1 MTQQP
6 DPADAS
12 PALPALKVVEP
23 EVDAEIPWGDDVL
36 DRKEIADRLTTIVRG
51 QEVPFVI
58 SLDGRWG
65 TGKTFLLKRWAQDL
79 ENQGWQAIYYNAW
92 EDDFASEPLIS
103 VTGQLAVH
111 LKKGSYWAK
120 VRKLGSLVA
129 PFVRPVAS
137 TASIAT
143 TGVPLAN
150 VQRRKQQPPSHLADY
165 LEKRAAK
172 DELKQHLADLAAEVR
187 SDTDQPL
194 VFIIDELDRCRPTF
208 AIELLE
214 RVKHIFDVPNIVF
227 VFGINRSELTKSL
240 ESVYGEIDAGTYLRR
255 FFDMEFALPDADPE
269 QFCRHLVTKFQLGA
283 FFNGVD
289 QRRPTPYYM
298 RQLSEIA
305 QCLPVVLGRMDLSLR
320 DMDYCVRLVALAARE
335 SLDNKRLYAPLLVL
349 LAATKL
355 HAPELYR
362 RFVQGDA
369 RGADVINHLNA
380 QRALREPRQV
390 ASDPGRTLDWLEAA
404 AYFADDPNRALRQLR
419 RIENGE
425 TPDEPEYISSRL
437 AALDMGSEENLRR
450 LRDVILM
457 TSGSRRF
464 FEGYESARRSLAE
477 KIDIYYGMT
486 RR

>member
-1 MTQQP
+1 MTEQP
-6 DPADAS
+6 DPAGTP
-12 PALPALKVVEP
+12 PALPALKIVEP
-23 EVDAEIPWGDDVL
+23 EVNPNDPWCDDVL
-36 DRKEIADRLTTIVRG
+36 ERKEIADRLTSIVRG
-51 QEVPFVI
+51 QEAPFVI
-58 SLDGRWG
+58 SVDGRWG
-65 TGKTFLLKRWAQDL
+65 TGKTFLLKRWAQEL
-79 ENQGWQAIYYNAW
+79 QNHGFEAIYFNAW
-92 EDDFASEPLIS
+92 EDDFNDDPLLAIVGQLSEHFNEGVPDEIARTVAHATLNIVVKRLTGLKIDELTPERLLDDYKGQGETKRAVKEQLSQLGYRVRDDTGQPLI
-103 VTGQLAVH
+103 
-111 LKKGSYWAK
+111 
-120 VRKLGSLVA
+120 
-129 PFVRPVAS
+129 
-137 TASIAT
+137 
-143 TGVPLAN
+143 
-150 VQRRKQQPPSHLADY
+150 
-165 LEKRAAK
+165 
-172 DELKQHLADLAAEVR
+172 
-187 SDTDQPL
+187 
-194 VFIIDELDRCRPTF
+194 FIIDELDRCRPTF

-227 VFGINRSELTKSL
+227 VFGINRGELVKSL

-298 RQLSEIA
+298 PQLSEIA

-390 ASDPGRTLDWLEAA
+390 ASDLGRTLDWLEAA

-450 LRDVILM
+450 LRDIISM